1 MDSTTRMT
9 GFFVLMVA
17 SLWQPSSA
25 TTIDPFTASQG
36 PFTISPGEEI
46 SEEQALLET
55 DTVFGGVRVLVPD
68 FDEAA
73 GPQSVATVEVANG
86 ELLCELTFPRGDPEN
101 DGGAC
106 GTSYIRREGPFFDF
120 SAVDS
125 FEVEILE
132 ASGSAL
138 LVIVAED
145 RNGVQTD
152 ASSEVNQ
159 NGPVPLSAGTFSRSR
174 AEFTTF
180 PSGQAFDWSN
190 VDSLIFVIGNFA
202 GLDARVRLG
211 EISITGSLGFGD
223 PGPPPE
229 PELSDEELSDTIS
242 GNYFNPD
249 RSGEGCM
256 LTREGDRTVF
266 ILTCY
271 VYRDGEQAWLIGV
284 GMVQDGG
291 LDFSDML
298 VTRGTGY
305 GDDFDPDQVERIP
318 FGDVQMNFVDC
329 NEAVVSM
336 VPIAEG
342 FVPVQLPMRRIVP
355 VACDEGVP
363 SAENALRAGNWFNPM
378 RDGEGFQLAAEGNED
393 LHVLTF
399 YTYLEGE
406 QVWMIGTGMLDGD
419 VIEFD
424 DMHVTRGTGFGPAF
438 DADEVER
445 IPFGKITMQ
454 FTDCNNATIQTE
466 SILQQF
472 PDFETEVTRIV
483 EGPCEL

>member
-1 MDSTTRMT
+1 MNSTTKMT
-9 GFFVLMVA
+9 GFIVFIVA
-17 SLWQPSSA
+17 SVWQPSAA

-55 DTVFGGVRVLVPD
+55 DSVFGGVRVLVPD

-73 GPQSVATVEVANG
+73 GPQSVVTVEVANG

-106 GTSYIRREGPFFDF
+106 GTSYIRREGPFFDLT
-120 SAVDS
+120 AVES
-125 FEVEILE
+125 FEVEVLE

-145 RNGVQTD
+145 RNGVQTS
-152 ASSEVNQ
+152 AASEVNQ

-180 PSGQAFDWSN
+180 PSGQPFDWSN
-190 VDSLIFVIGNFA
+190 VDSLIFAIGNFG
-202 GLDARVRLG
+202 GLDARVRLD
-211 EISITGSLGFGD
+211 EISITGSIGFGD

-229 PELSDEELSDTIS
+229 TELSDEELSDTIS
-242 GNYFNPD
+242 GNYFNPN

-256 LTREGDRTVF
+256 LTREGDLTAF

-284 GMVQDGG
+284 GLLENGG
-291 LDFSDML
+291 LDFFDVV

-305 GDDFDPDQVERIP
+305 GADFDSDQVERVP

-329 NEAVVSM
+329 NEAVISM
-336 VPIAEG
+336 DPTAEG
-342 FVPVQLPMRRIVP
+342 FIPVQLQMQRIVP
-355 VACDEGVP
+355 VACEDGIP
-363 SAENALRAGNWFNPM
+363 SAENALRVGNWFNPM
-378 RDGEGFQLAAEGNED
+378 RDGEGFQLAVEGNGD
-393 LHVLTF
+393 LHILTF
-399 YTYLEGE
+399 YTYLDGE
-406 QVWMIGTGMLDGD
+406 QLWMIGTGMLVGD
-419 VIEFD
+419 VIEFN
-424 DMHVTRGTGFGPAF
+424 DMHITRGTGFGPAF
-438 DADEVER
+438 DAEEVER
-445 IPFGKITMQ
+445 ILFGKITMQ
-454 FTDCNNATIQTE
+454 FEDCNNATIQIE
-466 SILQQF
+466 SILPQF
-472 PDFETEVTRIV
+472 PDIETDVTRIV